1 MTQEHLATVL
11 EKHIPL
17 PACQPIAHLLLF
29 YKVHL
34 TIKWNRQTKLGDYRA
49 PRKGEQHRITINNA
63 LNKFSFF
70 ITLVHELAHL
80 TTHEKFGYRVSAHGH
95 EWKNEFKILMQP
107 FLQNDAIFPND
118 IKLALLSYMQNP
130 KAASCSD
137 IKLMQ
142 TLNNYNVVKN
152 KLVNELK
159 VGTHFSLKD
168 ELRIF
173 RLDKKLRKNFLCK
186 EIKSGLMYRV
196 SPAAEVIKIYDESN
210 LQ

>member
-1 MTQEHLATVL
+1 MTQEHLAKVL

-80 TTHEKFGYRVSAHGH
+80 TTHEKFGYKVSAHGA
-95 EWKNEFKILMQP
+95 EWKNEFKTLMIP

-168 ELRIF
+168 EQRVF

-196 SPAAEVIKIYDESN
+196 SPVAEVIKIYDESN
-210 LQ
+210 LE

>member
-1 MTQEHLATVL
+1 
-11 EKHIPL
+11 
-17 PACQPIAHLLLF
+17 
-29 YKVHL
+29 
-34 TIKWNRQTKLGDYRA
+34 
-49 PRKGEQHRITINNA
+49 
-63 LNKFSFF
+63 
-70 ITLVHELAHL
+70 VHELAHL
-80 TTHEKFGYRVSAHGH
+80 TTHEKFGYKVSAHGA
-95 EWKNEFKILMQP
+95 EWKNEFKILMIP

-168 ELRIF
+168 EQRVF

-196 SPAAEVIKIYDESN
+196 SPVAEVIKIYDESN
-210 LQ
+210 LEQVLQAFMLNE

>member
-196 SPAAEVIKIYDESN
+196 SPVAEVIKIYDESN